1 MRANRMLVR
10 LWIVLFSWCV
20 FALPVQAAPTND
32 PVQLLK
38 YIAENMISGLKSHQA
53 TLKTKPQTVYSL
65 AYQYVVP
72 YADLNEMS
80 RRVISPQIWNAATP
94 QQRIR
99 FQKQFTTLLIRT
111 YSSALSSYQDQT
123 VKFYPVRGGIGG
135 ATVEVSSDIISPDS
149 QPIHVTYRL
158 VRTASGWRLFD
169 MSVEGVS
176 MLESFRSQFTDILA
190 SGNMEQLLQR
200 LSSHNSR

>member
-1 MRANRMLVR
+1 MRANRMWVK
-10 LWIVLFSWCV
+10 LWMVLFSWCL
-20 FALPVQAAPTND
+20 FISPLQAAPTGD

-38 YIAENMISGLKSHQA
+38 YIADNMISGLKSHKA
-53 TLKTKPQTVYSL
+53 TLKTKPQTVYNL

-80 RRVISPQIWNAATP
+80 RRVISPQVWNSATP
-94 QQRIR
+94 QQRMR

-111 YSSALSSYQDQT
+111 YASALSSYQDQV
-123 VKFYPVRGGIGG
+123 VKFYPIRGGANG
-135 ATVEVSSDIISPDS
+135 ATVEVNSDIVSPES

-158 VRTASGWRLFD
+158 VRAGSGWRLFD

-176 MLESFRSQFTDILA
+176 MLESFRSQFADILA
-190 SGNMEQLLQR
+190 SGNIEQLLQR
-200 LSSHNSR
+200 LSAHNSR